1 MVASA
6 NEQKFFIA
14 LLITISSLAWLTLW
28 IWGSSPSGGYAHSHG
43 HVGHAA
49 GIIANPLALFFLF
62 LISWTLMTVAMMLP
76 TSVPLLTLF
85 YTITRRRAD
94 RPLLAFLVVT
104 GYLLVWML
112 FGVLAYVGIL
122 GLRQAAEHIHFLQAN
137 VWLLGAT
144 TLIVAGLFQ
153 FSSLK
158 YRCLDKCRSPLS
170 FIVEHWRGSDERQQ
184 AFRLGAHH
192 GIFCIGCCWALM
204 LLMFPLGAGNIGW
217 MLTLGMLMAIE
228 KNNSWGRQL
237 SKPLGVVLLGMGI
250 IIALRGDPWLW

>member
-1 MVASA
+1 
-6 NEQKFFIA
+6 
-14 LLITISSLAWLTLW
+14 
-28 IWGSSPSGGYAHSHG
+28 
-43 HVGHAA
+43 
-49 GIIANPLALFFLF
+49 
-62 LISWTLMTVAMMLP
+62 
-76 TSVPLLTLF
+76 
-85 YTITRRRAD
+85 
-94 RPLLAFLVVT
+94 
-104 GYLLVWML
+104 ML

-217 MLTLGMLMAIE
+217 MLALGTLMAIE
-228 KNNSWGRQL
+228 KNIRWGRQL